1 MNEKPIIIETAKD
14 GRDNEEKKIDGILLE
29 PENPPTTAPKKEQ
42 GDREFQEKQHE
53 QAVNFVEGHRN
64 VLEHYARG
72 AISIAPSPKG
82 LNTFAFDLEKNTIY
96 INSMFYKELGLSDE
110 RTLFASMHE
119 IEHFLEKKQILA
131 EKGGSIKFKKYL
143 DRIKKSRAFALTD
156 NCVADIHVNKTV
168 ISKTNESLAGVEK
181 GMYTEVLFKER
192 DFTEAPKHIQFAQA
206 LLRES
211 RVSDEECVVAED
223 VREKMEKIKSM
234 KGKSGLSLIDV
245 MTSPSTTMSDRLALQ
260 DKFIMPIIEEL
271 KEKDIEEEKEKRKQK
286 KEQQEKQKQKSEK
299 EKGEEGEDMK
309 NDDEGGDD
317 NKDDPTKGDKTKPEK
332 GGKNES
338 KGEGDEDLNENF
350 DPNEFWKESYD
361 KADKTTPR
369 AVSQEDIDKAIEEY
383 EKQLKL
389 R

>member
-143 DRIKKSRAFALTD
+143 DRI
-156 NCVADIHVNKTV
+156 
-168 ISKTNESLAGVEK
+168 
-181 GMYTEVLFKER
+181 
-192 DFTEAPKHIQFAQA
+192 
-206 LLRES
+206 
-211 RVSDEECVVAED
+211 
-223 VREKMEKIKSM
+223 
-234 KGKSGLSLIDV
+234 
-245 MTSPSTTMSDRLALQ
+245 
-260 DKFIMPIIEEL
+260 EEL
-271 KEKDIEEEKEKRKQK
+271 YNEAERKKR
-286 KEQQEKQKQKSEK
+286 
-299 EKGEEGEDMK
+299 
-309 NDDEGGDD
+309 N
-317 NKDDPTKGDKTKPEK
+317 T
-332 GGKNES
+332 
-338 KGEGDEDLNENF
+338 
-350 DPNEFWKESYD
+350 Y
-361 KADKTTPR
+361 
-369 AVSQEDIDKAIEEY
+369 
-383 EKQLKL
+383 
-389 R
+389 